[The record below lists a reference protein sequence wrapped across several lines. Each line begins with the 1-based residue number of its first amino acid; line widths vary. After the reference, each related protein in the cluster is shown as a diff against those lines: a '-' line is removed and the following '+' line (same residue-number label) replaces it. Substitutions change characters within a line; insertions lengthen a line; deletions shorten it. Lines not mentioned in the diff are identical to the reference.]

1 MAKFTR
7 TRTVVEAT
15 AVLELSEDELAA
27 IDALT
32 GYGIESFLKV
42 FYEKLGK
49 AYMEPH
55 EAGLRSFFE
64 GVRGAGT
71 IVKHAEA
78 ARRTLREAAKTP
90 PDA

>member
-1 MAKFTR
+1 MARFVKSHTK
-7 TRTVVEAT
+7 VEAT
-15 AVLELSEDELAA
+15 ATLELNEDEVAA

-32 GYGIESFLKV
+32 GYGVESFVKV

-64 GVRGAGT
+64 GVKAAGS

-78 ARRTLREAAKTP
+78 ARRTLRDAAKEK